1 MLPDTYAP
9 YYPWLLPIVLVGA
22 PVLAG
27 ILWLVGGGFTAK
39 SLHYDDR
46 TPRRPILRV
55 ALIIGVSAVFVSASA
70 LMVWN
75 PRVPRFGFVAPAA
88 NVILLMCVFYFSGRI
103 RSLRMMINQPRR
115 VDGTIIGV
123 GGIVLLATGIALWA
137 SALYLAFR
145 MPHIHAYRPEDEAQ
159 SLGGLTMAAIWGMAY
174 CGGGAQLR
182 RTWRRLLAQRKP
194 T

>member
-1 MLPDTYAP
+1 MLPDSFAP

-27 ILWLVGGGFTAK
+27 ILWLVSGRGAK

-46 TPRRPILRV
+46 PPRRPRLRV
-55 ALIIGVSAVFVSASA
+55 ALIIGVGAILLTAGV

-75 PRVPRFGFVAPAA
+75 PHVTRFGFVAPAA

-123 GGIVLLATGIALWA
+123 GGIVLLATGIVLWA
-137 SALYLAFR
+137 SAVYLAFR
-145 MPHIHAYRPEDEAQ
+145 MPQIHALHPDDEAQ
-159 SLGGLTMAAIWGMAY
+159 RLGGMTAAAV
-174 CGGGAQLR
+174 
-182 RTWRRLLAQRKP
+182 
-194 T
+194 

>member
-1 MLPDTYAP
+1 MLPDSFAP

-27 ILWLVGGGFTAK
+27 ILWLVSGRGAK

-46 TPRRPILRV
+46 PPRRPRLRV
-55 ALIIGVSAVFVSASA
+55 ALIIGVGAILLTAGV

-75 PRVPRFGFVAPAA
+75 PHVTRFGFVAPAA

-123 GGIVLLATGIALWA
+123 GGIVLLATGIVLWA
-137 SALYLAFR
+137 SAVYLAFR
-145 MPHIHAYRPEDEAQ
+145 MPQIHALPPDDEAQ
-159 SLGGLTMAAIWGMAY
+159 RLGGMDAAAILSILC
-174 CGGGAQLR
+174 CGVGAQLR
-182 RTWRRLLAQRKP
+182 RTWRRLQAQRRR
-194 T
+194 